1 MKKRLNQFK
10 NELRKIRRLRLK
22 QEQRT
27 NLFKTKKMRKTL
39 RDIFNTVIKNIKKK
53 NELLNN
59 ALVNA
64 QKNKSLF

>member
-1 MKKRLNQFK
+1 
-10 NELRKIRRLRLK
+10 
-22 QEQRT
+22 
-27 NLFKTKKMRKTL
+27 MRKTL

-53 NELLNN
+53 NELLKN

>member
-53 NELLNN
+53 NELLKN

>member
-27 NLFKTKKMRKTL
+27 SLFKTKKMRKTL